1 MNIKIYRKDE
11 VELGLSNGDYLISI
25 LSTVETPL
33 SDEIKSR
40 YKKVL
45 ELRVDDIQKD
55 YEGLTLF
62 SQEHKKQICDFLIG
76 FYDYLNDETIDIHCS
91 AGVSR
96 SPSVALGICVWEG
109 DIGLAYRIIK
119 ENKYILPNEY
129 ILKMFIEDDRDWA
142 WIIGYF
148 RLRRRVD
155 ELNKET
161 LERLVLRLGLDR
173 CFYNRL
179 LEDIKRKREWDSVFG
194 ED

>member
-11 VELGLSNGDYLISI
+11 VELGLSNGGYLISI

-45 ELRVDDIQKD
+45 ELRVDDIQKE

-62 SQEHKKQICDFLIG
+62 SKEHRQQVIKFVHDF
-76 FYDYLNDETIDIHCS
+76 YEYMSEETLDIHCS

-96 SPSVALGICVWEG
+96 SPSIALGICVWEE

-119 ENKYILPNEY
+119 ENKYISPNEY
-129 ILKMFIEDDRDWA
+129 ILKMFIEDDTDWN
-142 WIIGYF
+142 WVIGYF
-148 RLRRRVD
+148 RLKRRTD
-155 ELNKET
+155 ELDKET
-161 LERLVLRLGLDR
+161 LEKLVLHLGLDR
-173 CFYNRL
+173 SFYKYL
-179 LEDIKRKREWDSVFG
+179 LEDIERKNYWKYIFG